1 MKSILNPDWTVP
13 QRQASAGV
21 LVIIYKAILLIIR
34 VIWPLLLVFIF
45 RESDKRFGT
54 FEILLI
60 GLPALILIRSL
71 VEFYFFRFYIEAG
84 HLIIKKGFLIKQVIT
99 IPLTKIQSVQI
110 EQNLVHKALY
120 PFINRGRALFLL
132 LSNDKAGY
140 AFKA

>member
-1 MKSILNPDWTVP
+1 MKSILNPDWTLP

-84 HLIIKKGFLIKQVIT
+84 DLIIKKRIF
-99 IPLTKIQSVQI
+99 
-110 EQNLVHKALY
+110 E
-120 PFINRGRALFLL
+120 
-132 LSNDKAGY
+132 
-140 AFKA
+140 